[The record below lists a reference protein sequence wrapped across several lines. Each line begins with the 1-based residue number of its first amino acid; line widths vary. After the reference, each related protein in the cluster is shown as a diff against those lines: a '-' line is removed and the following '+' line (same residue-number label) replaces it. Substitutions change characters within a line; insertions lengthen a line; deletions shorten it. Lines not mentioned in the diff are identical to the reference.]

1 MSRAFLVSPVRA
13 VLSWAVLT
21 CIGATIAP
29 LAAQSAPDLAS
40 VPAARPAFGLT
51 TQVLREI
58 RTGDS
63 IAAVRTNALRRAT
76 SIPDDDSPGRRRL
89 WPYFTLGGAVGG
101 GVFVIGLALTHC
113 DANCRDDGALAF
125 AAPYVA
131 VGAAAGAA
139 VGTLIGLIV
148 DSARSDSP

>member
-1 MSRAFLVSPVRA
+1 MIACL
-13 VLSWAVLT
+13 
-21 CIGATIAP
+21 GAIISP
-29 LAAQSAPDLAS
+29 LAAQSTHDLVSAT
-40 VPAARPAFGLT
+40 VTRPGLGLST
-51 TQVLREI
+51 TTLREI
-58 RTGDS
+58 EPSDS
-63 IAAVRTNALRRAT
+63 IAAVRATALRRAT
-76 SIPDDDSPGRRRL
+76 SIPDNDSPGRRRL

-131 VGAAAGAA
+131 IGAAAGAA
-139 VGTLIGLIV
+139 AGTLIGLIV